1 MRDCHPGPVA
11 LNFFNTSSSGRM
23 DTAGFL
29 EPAGGPGRRK
39 VAACW
44 GGSSL
49 AGRARAKSSCVHSG
63 FSSSNTKGLFGITA
77 HLLGM
82 GPAQADH
89 PNLAAAIRR
98 GEAMRHIVDEAIDTV
113 ARLLET
119 IVLDE
124 NERNEIGGSR
134 QRDRSEEHTSEIQ
147 SLMRKSNA
155 VCCLKKKTKDI
166 NYTET

>member
-1 MRDCHPGPVA
+1 MIRRPPRS
-11 LNFFNTSSSGRM
+11 TRT
-23 DTAGFL
+23 DT
-29 EPAGGPGRRK
+29 
-39 VAACW
+39 
-44 GGSSL
+44 
-49 AGRARAKSSCVHSG
+49 
-63 FSSSNTKGLFGITA
+63 LFPYTTLFRS

-124 NERNEIGGSR
+124 KEGNEIGGRR
-134 QRDRSEEHTSEIQ
+134 QRDAVLLDIDCLIGGIEIDYH
-147 SLMRKSNA
+147 SYLYVHAGRCFKGFTTISNSNL
-155 VCCLKKKTKDI
+155 CSSSSK
-166 NYTET
+166 ERR

>member
-1 MRDCHPGPVA
+1 MIRRPPRS
-11 LNFFNTSSSGRM
+11 TRT
-23 DTAGFL
+23 DT
-29 EPAGGPGRRK
+29 
-39 VAACW
+39 
-44 GGSSL
+44 
-49 AGRARAKSSCVHSG
+49 
-63 FSSSNTKGLFGITA
+63 LFPYTTLFRA

-124 NERNEIGGSR
+124 NERNEIGGPR
-134 QRDRSEEHTSEIQ
+134 QRDDVLLDIGGILCGIEIDFHTFMYIH
-147 SLMRKSNA
+147 
-155 VCCLKKKTKDI
+155 TGH
-166 NYTET
+166 